1 MNSHNQEFI
10 NTYLAINANKYPKEA
25 LTTVTSI
32 LHRLNENQQ
41 AALHALP
48 LKDPT
53 LALLLSFFFGSF
65 AVDRFYIGNI
75 LLGVLKLITIGGLGI
90 WTVIDWFIISK
101 QTRQQNLD
109 LLLKFADQL

>member
-1 MNSHNQEFI
+1 MNSNNQEFI

-32 LHRLNENQQ
+32 LQRLTPNQQ
-41 AALHALP
+41 TALHALP
-48 LKDPT
+48 IKDPT

-65 AVDRFYIGNI
+65 AVDRFYISNI
-75 LLGVLKLITIGGLGI
+75 LLGILKLITLGGFGI
-90 WTVIDWFIISK
+90 WTIVDWFIISK

-109 LLLKFADQL
+109 LLLNFADTL

>member
-32 LHRLNENQQ
+32 LHRLNESQQ

-48 LKDPT
+48 IKDPT

-75 LLGVLKLITIGGLGI
+75 LLGILKLITIGGLGI